1 LNLASGRWQKISLP
15 CVPSVNALCSGCFGD
30 DLNGAYGADW
40 AVYSYDAVNNGYE
53 DVGLNDTLKQGVG
66 YWVIHHNGVNAELD
80 LPEGSTQTM
89 VTPANQ
95 CAGDKACNH
104 IPLVSRSGQVQW
116 NMVGYPFFNEVGLDR
131 LRVVTKGGACVGGCS
146 LDEAKRAGIVE
157 DRFWHYEG
165 GGYEVLEGSGQ
176 LHSWDGFWVAVL
188 AGGESV
194 EPRLEIL
201 VE

>member
-1 LNLASGRWQKISLP
+1 
-15 CVPSVNALCSGCFGD
+15 
-30 DLNGAYGADW
+30 
-40 AVYSYDAVNNGYE
+40 
-53 DVGLNDTLKQGVG
+53 
-66 YWVIHHNGVNAELD
+66 
-80 LPEGSTQTM
+80 
-89 VTPANQ
+89 
-95 CAGDKACNH
+95 
-104 IPLVSRSGQVQW
+104 LVSRSGQVQW